1 MERILNSQ
9 ARPDDD
15 ISMPGD
21 YLQSYLIPKFKE
33 QIILSLE
40 SVKRKLKVGKGFF
53 ELFGYDF
60 ILDGEYN
67 PWLIEVNT
75 NPCLEESSKL
85 LEKYVPRMIN
95 DMLKLT
101 VDVIFPAKRG
111 QNPYDMRE
119 INKYSVPGYNND
131 ENMWEKIC
139 VITP

>member
-1 MERILNSQ
+1 MSQ
-9 ARPDDD
+9 AKADDQ
-15 ISMPGD
+15 IQMPAN

-33 QIILSLE
+33 QIILSLD

-60 ILDGEYN
+60 IMDGEYN

-85 LEKYVPRMIN
+85 LEKYVPRMVN

-101 VDVIFPAKRG
+101 VDVCFPAKRG
-111 QNPYDMRE
+111 QGPYNIRE
-119 INKYSVPGYNND
+119 MNKFNVPGYSND

-139 VITP
+139 TIAP